1 MAAGLANTRPPH
13 TRNTRPM
20 RRRYASTGSRSSRTS
35 RSGCGTAGSV
45 HPAIGPHIPG
55 RALAARACALY
66 ARGMERIVH
75 VCNGDSTDDSLSLA
89 DLPGE
94 IRVWAD
100 ALDQGPVLP
109 VSDDEHWRLRG
120 EFWAARGFP
129 GGAER
134 LAEWDR
140 GVDEAA
146 AAEELIL
153 WFEHDLFDQL
163 ALIRLLA
170 RLARRGLPQQL
181 TIVSIDRHPEI
192 PNFLG
197 LGELKPEQLAE
208 LWPRRTPLS
217 RDAIDE
223 AITAW
228 IAVTAADPRALP
240 FLTRR
245 IKAMPFL
252 AGALER
258 QLEELPDP
266 QSGLSRTERQL
277 LAAIARGVA
286 SAGELM
292 STVQAIDPRYPITD
306 RHLLATLQ
314 TLGRCGL
321 IEGGVQVSV
330 TALGRQALAGAI
342 DRVHEAGI
350 DDWRGGVRLAGRGP
364 VWRWDG
370 QQRKLIER

>member
-1 MAAGLANTRPPH
+1 VVFGPCRDHLL
-13 TRNTRPM
+13 
-20 RRRYASTGSRSSRTS
+20 
-35 RSGCGTAGSV
+35 TAT
-45 HPAIGPHIPG
+45 HLP
-55 RALAARACALY
+55 
-66 ARGMERIVH
+66 MERIVH
-75 VCNGDSTDDSLSLA
+75 VCNGDSTADTLSLA

-109 VSDDEHWRLRG
+109 VPDDEHYKVRG
-120 EFWAARGFP
+120 EFWRSRGVT
-129 GGAER
+129 GDDGR
-134 LAEWDR
+134 LATWDR
-140 GVDEAA
+140 ELDEAAA

-153 WFEHDLFDQL
+153 WYEHDLFDQL
-163 ALIRLLA
+163 ALARILA
-170 RLARRGLPQQL
+170 RLARRGMPQTL
-181 TIVSIDRHPEI
+181 TIVSIDRHPEV

-197 LGELKPEQLAE
+197 LGQLKPEQLAE

-240 FLTRR
+240 FLVRR

-258 QLEELPDP
+258 HLEELPDP

-286 SAGELM
+286 SPGELM
-292 STVQAIDPRYPITD
+292 QAVQAIDPRYPITD
-306 RHLLATLQ
+306 GLLLWTLQ
-314 TLGRCGL
+314 TFGKARF
-321 IEGGVQVSV
+321 IEGAPEGAPSRDAFKNTSVTV
-330 TALGRQALAGAI
+330 TALGRQALAGAL
-342 DRVHEAGI
+342 DRVHEIGI
-350 DDWRGGVRLAGRGP
+350 DDWRGGVRLSGRGP
-364 VWRWDG
+364 VWRWDSA
-370 QQRKLIER
+370 QRKLIER

>member
-1 MAAGLANTRPPH
+1 
-13 TRNTRPM
+13 
-20 RRRYASTGSRSSRTS
+20 
-35 RSGCGTAGSV
+35 
-45 HPAIGPHIPG
+45 
-55 RALAARACALY
+55 
-66 ARGMERIVH
+66 MERIVH
-75 VCNGDSTDDSLSLA
+75 VCNGDTTADTLSLA

-100 ALDQGPVLP
+100 ALDQGPLLP
-109 VSDDEHWRLRG
+109 VSDEEHWRLRG
-120 EFWAARGFP
+120 EFWATRGLPGAAARLE
-129 GGAER
+129 A
-134 LAEWDR
+134 WDR

-181 TIVSIDRHPEI
+181 TIVSIDRHPEV
-192 PNFLG
+192 PSFLG
-197 LGELKPEQLAE
+197 LGQLKPEQLAE

-228 IAVTAADPRALP
+228 IAVTAGDPRALP
-240 FLTRR
+240 FLGRR

-277 LAAIARGVA
+277 LAAVARGVGA
-286 SAGELM
+286 AGELT
-292 STVQAIDPRYPITD
+292 SAVQAIDPRYPITD
-306 RHLLATLQ
+306 LLLRTTLEA
-314 TLGRCGL
+314 LRRCGF
-321 IEGGVQVSV
+321 IEGDAELAATV
-330 TALGRQALAGAI
+330 LGRQALAGAI